1 MKILSKFDFKINVIP
16 NKLGKYVSFSL
27 DNMLVFI
34 DSFESL
40 SSSLDSSVK
49 NLRENDFK
57 HLSQEFYSEVGLVK
71 QKGFYPRKYMYHFEK
86 SKEKLHLVVKG
97 LLIKFISTFGI
108 NLKS

>member
-40 SSSLDSSVK
+40 SSSLDSV
-49 NLRENDFK
+49 D
-57 HLSQEFYSEVGLVK
+57 SEV
-71 QKGFYPRKYMYHFEK
+71 
-86 SKEKLHLVVKG
+86 S
-97 LLIKFISTFGI
+97 
-108 NLKS
+108 